1 MKSALINEFGGPDVV
16 VEGEARL
23 RQPQVNEVVV
33 RIEAASVNPLDV
45 KILAGYM
52 QPIFP
57 VEFPYAPGTDF
68 SGVIESVGEQVND
81 LKTGDRVVGRTSPS
95 QGGAFATH
103 LVIAASE
110 LCVIPAQMSFEQA
123 AALPTAYGTATQA
136 LFDIGKLQRG
146 QRVLIHA
153 GAGGV
158 GSMAIQLAH
167 LAGCHVVATASA
179 KNLELLKSLGADEV
193 IDYRNQTL
201 DSVREID
208 LVLDTLGD
216 ETLEE
221 SWQVLRPGGRIST
234 LVEFNIEGRD
244 GHAGEFVFF
253 ASAVPFLPEAIR
265 QFSAGQLQIVID
277 STFTLAESRA
287 ALKRVATG
295 HARGKVVI
303 RPGG

>member
-1 MKSALINEFGGPDVV
+1 MKSALINEFGSPDVI
-16 VEGEARL
+16 VESEARL
-23 RQPQVNEVVV
+23 RSPQPNEVVV

-57 VEFPYAPGTDF
+57 VAFPYAPGTDF
-68 SGVIESVGEQVND
+68 SGVIESVGEQVSV
-81 LKTGDRVVGRTSPS
+81 LKTGDRVAGRTSPEH
-95 QGGAFATH
+95 GGAFATH

-110 LCVIPAQMSFEQA
+110 LCVIPAPMSFEQA
-123 AALPTAYGTATQA
+123 AALPTAYGTARQA

-158 GSMAIQLAH
+158 GSMAVQLAH
-167 LAGCHVVATASA
+167 LAGCHVIATASA

-193 IDYRNQTL
+193 IDYRTQTL

-208 LVLDTLGD
+208 LVLDTQGG

-265 QFSAGQLQIVID
+265 QFSEGQLQIIID
-277 STFTLAESRA
+277 STFTLAETQA
-287 ALKRVATG
+287 AVEKVATG